1 MSDKRKDSVLESLS
15 GTPAPGRRAQALHHG
30 VRIVLL
36 VLVATIITVLF
47 PPSTR
52 QAVGE
57 YEYEVGMVATEDVI
71 ARVPFS
77 VPKAPEEL
85 EREREQVRE
94 SVPPTFTYVEEAGD
108 VMGRRLDAFF
118 ARLDSAGDR
127 AGIQRAMREMAL
139 VATPEQVQALSDPDT
154 RRRLRQVAGRAVSEL
169 LSRGVFDP
177 GPVQRTSGSVTVE
190 TSEAEESRS
199 LDELLTQREFVD
211 AAVAMLPA
219 RTPPDVSDLLRLI
232 LIRNMQYS
240 LVLDVVATE
249 GDKEAAA
256 QSVSETKGEVLQG
269 EAIVR
274 AADPIREEDQERLQ
288 AYRTELLA
296 LGLLEPAPLEP
307 GPILGSWLVHL
318 MMLALFGLVLFFF
331 RPEVYANLRWL
342 LLIAILVAV
351 YFAAA
356 AAVSRNGLAPEWL
369 PIAFVALPV
378 GALWDGRMSLVL
390 VFVIGAVTGA
400 LPGGFED
407 YGTVLVVLAGG
418 GAAALSVKA
427 VRRRLQTWVSIALIA
442 AAMSLV
448 LWGHGLTVGRE
459 VTDVARASLISVGS
473 ATLSALLAMGFLWVF
488 ELFTGITTDQTLLEW
503 ADPARPLLKR
513 LSMEAPGTYAH
524 TINVANLSEA
534 GANAIGANGLLCRVG
549 VYYHD
554 VGKML
559 KPHYFVE
566 NQPDSRNPHDKLK
579 PHTSATIVREHV
591 TEGERLA
598 REAKVPEVVIQF
610 IREHHGTQKIGFF
623 YEKAAEESEGDLDEK
638 MFFYPGP
645 KPRSKETAIVLMAD
659 ACESATRAMK
669 DPSPER
675 VRDLIRSIF
684 RNKLDAGQLDDAP
697 LTLQELTEIEAQFA
711 KILSGVHH
719 RRIEYPETKHLTD
732 APSDAPSVE
741 EDAPGGSGES
751 RPT

>member
-1 MSDKRKDSVLESLS
+1 VSEKRRDSVLESLS
-15 GTPAPGRRAQALHHG
+15 GTPAPGGRAQALHHG
-30 VRIVLL
+30 VRIILL
-36 VLVATIITVLF
+36 MVVAIFITVLF
-47 PPSTR
+47 PPSTS
-52 QAVGE
+52 QVVGE
-57 YEYEVGMVATEDVI
+57 YEYEVGMVATQDVI
-71 ARVPFS
+71 ARVPFN
-77 VPKAPEEL
+77 VPKTQEEL
-85 EREREQVRE
+85 ARERQQARE
-94 SVPPTFTYVEEAGD
+94 SVPPTLSFVDEATEI
-108 VMGRRLDAFF
+108 MGRRLEAFF
-118 ARLDSAGDR
+118 SRLDSAGDR
-127 AGIQRAMREMAL
+127 AGIQRAVRELAL
-139 VATPEQVQALSDPDT
+139 VATPNQVEALSDPAT
-154 RRRLRQVAGRAVSEL
+154 RRLLQEVAERAVSEL
-169 LSRGVFDP
+169 LPRGVFDP
-177 GPVQRTSGSVTVE
+177 GPIRRTTGSVTIE
-190 TSEAEESRS
+190 TSEAEESRT
-199 LDELLTQREFVD
+199 LEELLTQREFVD
-211 AAVAMLPA
+211 SAAALLPS
-219 RTPPDVSDLLRLI
+219 RTQPDVSDLLRLI
-232 LIRNMQYS
+232 LIRNMEYS

-249 GDKEAAA
+249 GDMEAAA
-256 QSVSETKGEVLQG
+256 QSVFEIKGEVLQG

-274 AADPIREEDQERLQ
+274 AADPIREDDQERLQ
-288 AYRTELLA
+288 AYRSELLA
-296 LGLLEPAPLEP
+296 RGLLEPAPLEL
-307 GPILGSWLVHL
+307 GPLFGSWIINL
-318 MMLALFGLVLFFF
+318 MMLALFGLVVFFF
-331 RPEVYANLRWL
+331 RGEVYANLRWL
-342 LLIAILVAV
+342 LLVAILVAV

-356 AAVSRNGLAPEWL
+356 AAISRNGLAPEWL

-390 VFVIGAVTGA
+390 VFVLGVVTGA

-427 VRRRLQTWVSIALIA
+427 VRRRSQTWVSIAMIA

-448 LWGHGLTVGRE
+448 LWGHGLTTGSE
-459 VTDVARASLISVGS
+459 VTDVARASLISVGN

-503 ADPARPLLKR
+503 ADPARPLLRR

-566 NQPDSRNPHDKLK
+566 NQPDGRNPHDKLK
-579 PHTSATIVREHV
+579 PHTSAGIVREHV

-598 REAKVPEVVIQF
+598 RDAKVPEVIIQF

-623 YEKAAEESEGDLDEK
+623 YEKAAEESDGDLDEK
-638 MFFYPGP
+638 VFFYPGP
-645 KPRSKETAIVLMAD
+645 KPQSRETAIVLMAD

-675 VRDLIRSIF
+675 VRDLIHSIF
-684 RNKLDAGQLDDAP
+684 RSKLDAGQLDDAP
-697 LTLQELTEIEAQFA
+697 LTLRELTDIETQFA

-732 APSDAPSVE
+732 APSHE
-741 EDAPGGSGES
+741 EGSPAES
-751 RPT
+751 RGSDPT